1 MSALPRLRARALI
14 LMLPGKMEEICQREI
29 LAHYLAN
36 GLQMLTES
44 TAKIAG
50 GGNYLAMSYA
60 DIINPKPIDDRSGEE
75 IAAAVIAGAGL
86 RIKQE

>member
-1 MSALPRLRARALI
+1 
-14 LMLPGKMEEICQREI
+14 MLPGKMEEICQREI

-36 GLQMLTES
+36 GLQVLTES
-44 TAKIAG
+44 TAKIA